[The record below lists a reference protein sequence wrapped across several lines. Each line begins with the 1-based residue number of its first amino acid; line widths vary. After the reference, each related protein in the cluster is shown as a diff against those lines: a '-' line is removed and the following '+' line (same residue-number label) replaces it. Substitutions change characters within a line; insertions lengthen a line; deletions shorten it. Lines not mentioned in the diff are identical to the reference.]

1 MPGRSRGRINTRQ
14 TGLLV
19 ALLSIAAARA
29 QISSTP
35 HDRLVYALLADNRL
49 MAVKLNSG
57 EIAAEQTLGPAAPAP
72 GAGELMGLSADHT
85 SLLVLVKGSPDQV
98 VVVNAATAHVH
109 SSYLAGED
117 DVSFSSLAVGPH
129 SGRIFLFGNRRSSSG
144 AIGDVVVVVLDPRT
158 GQQLAHLP
166 AILPKGTGRQLGHS
180 SAAFPK
186 DYDWRV
192 YQGAVAPDEKRIFVS
207 YHGVWTTGVDWFDI
221 RGRDLVRCPN
231 HWRPDDGCI
240 VGHGAFVLY
249 KNKVLTATGSRLL
262 LLSDQDGTLR
272 EGFDTDLQQTHL
284 MEFALDER
292 AGMVYAISPCGYPPG
307 LSAVD
312 VRRAGVPLTTTDYET
327 GKLSLGSF
335 PKPLMRTESVCGAR
349 IAIADGI
356 AVIGKTAIPVPSADK
371 PGSLV
376 FVNAKDGRVLRQIV
390 TPSEPADLLVA
401 E

>member
-1 MPGRSRGRINTRQ
+1 MLGRSRGRINTRQ

-35 HDRLVYALLADNRL
+35 RNRLVYALLADNRL

-57 EIAAEQTLGPAAPAP
+57 EIVAEQTLGSAAPTP
-72 GAGELMGLSADHT
+72 GAAGQLMGLSADHT
-85 SLLVLVKGSPDQV
+85 SLLVLVRGSPDQV
-98 VVVNAATAHVH
+98 VVVNTATAHVRA
-109 SSYLAGED
+109 SYLAGEND
-117 DVSFSSLAVGPH
+117 ASFSSLAVGPQ
-129 SGRIFLFGNRRSSSG
+129 SGRIFLFGNRRNSSG
-144 AIGDVVVVVLDPRT
+144 GIGDVEVVALDPRT

-166 AILPKGTGRQLGHS
+166 AS
-180 SAAFPK
+180 EAFPK

-192 YQGAVAPDEKRIFVS
+192 YQGAVAPDEKRVFVS

-231 HWRPDDGCI
+231 HWRPDCGCI
-240 VGHGAFVLY
+240 GGHGEFVLY
-249 KNKVLTATGSRLL
+249 KNKVLAATGSRL

-292 AGMVYAISPCGYPPG
+292 AGMVYAISPCGYAPG

-312 VRRAGVPLTTTDYET
+312 VRSAGVPLTMTDYET
-327 GKLSLGSF
+327 GKLSLSSF
-335 PKPLMRTESVCGAR
+335 PKPLMRTESACGAR